1 MGKWVSVWVYLSSLL
16 WYLDLNAKILAQASW
31 VFCLFVLLM
40 APVFSFPKDLAKSS
54 QVVFELNVKLLTQ
67 ESIFCFFGPTRF
79 FFPTALPFPSV
90 SIGCAPQVS
99 HSKEVANIALL
110 ICEVGKFC

>member
-1 MGKWVSVWVYLSSLL
+1 MGKWVSVWVYFSSLL

-54 QVVFELNVKLLTQ
+54 HVVFELNVKLLR
-67 ESIFCFFGPTRF
+67 EYILFLWSN
-79 FFPTALPFPSV
+79 PFLL
-90 SIGCAPQVS
+90 S
-99 HSKEVANIALL
+99 HSSSFP
-110 ICEVGKFC
+110 IC

>member
-1 MGKWVSVWVYLSSLL
+1 MGKWVSDWVHFSSLL
-16 WYLDLNAKILAQASW
+16 RYLDLNAKILAQASW
-31 VFCLFVLLM
+31 VFLFVLVM

-54 QVVFELNVKLLTQ
+54 QVVFELNMKLLTQ

-79 FFPTALPFPSV
+79 FFPTALLFPSV

-99 HSKEVANIALL
+99 HSKEVASIVLL